1 MHYCQKPAKNYV
13 TVGCSRELTFKAH
26 FLAALPVFTGKEEP
40 SDQPSAVALRKPAEN
55 VLHPKGH
62 MATTGSSIFTLK
74 IPQDGGF
81 ICALPGGIK
90 NLEV

>member
-1 MHYCQKPAKNYV
+1 MHYCQKTDYL
-13 TVGCSRELTFKAH
+13 TVGRSREQTFKAH

-40 SDQPSAVALRKPAEN
+40 SDQLSAVAMKKLAEN
-55 VLHPKGH
+55 VLHLKGH
-62 MATTGSSIFTLK
+62 AAATGSSIFTLK

-81 ICALPGGIK
+81 ICALPGGIE